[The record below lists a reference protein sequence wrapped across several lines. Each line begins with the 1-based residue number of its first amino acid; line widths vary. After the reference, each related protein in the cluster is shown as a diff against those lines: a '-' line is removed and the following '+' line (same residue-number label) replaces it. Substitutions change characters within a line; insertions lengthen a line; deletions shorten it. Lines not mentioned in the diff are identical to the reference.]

1 MRKRLS
7 RLFKGSGSSPSHHD
21 ESSTRS
27 SADVSM
33 ENTEAPRQLLRDID
47 LDLVSDQERQ
57 AYYMLRDREYPHTQ
71 EYSPELLKKIGMD
84 AEFGSIWKAVGWQPF
99 AVVDEHGSHL
109 LTLQFLCT
117 LKEIEDGI
125 SFCFFHKEYAL
136 TWKGLSTLLGF
147 HDSYKIDLQ
156 KGISG
161 FEKNRLWEDISGA
174 PICKKPG
181 TNDIHNPTL
190 RLMHKWIAMTLFPR
204 LQGHIL
210 KHGVD
215 GSLIYLFPGSTNEIP
230 LPNAGYHLYNCR
242 ELTIPLQ
249 TIEET
254 LAGGIYRETR
264 SMTRNERESSSSS
277 TPVQMYEAGW
287 EPTKDAPGWT
297 QAPRH
302 CIGVSTW
309 ASASEDRWRAPH
321 DIRWGDNQPSR
332 SSGMPP
338 SPSEWRSSSSRWDL
352 CKITRRM
359 DTLDIQTGEIQYNC
373 TEHIAQTQEWQQ
385 SIDVQFTNF
394 NNMMQQQHDDLQAYF
409 RFQGFNHYQRP

>member
-1 MRKRLS
+1 
-7 RLFKGSGSSPSHHD
+7 
-21 ESSTRS
+21 
-27 SADVSM
+27 M

-99 AVVDEHGSHL
+99 AV
-109 LTLQFLCT
+109 
-117 LKEIEDGI
+117 
-125 SFCFFHKEYAL
+125 
-136 TWKGLSTLLGF
+136 
-147 HDSYKIDLQ
+147 
-156 KGISG
+156 
-161 FEKNRLWEDISGA
+161 
-174 PICKKPG
+174 
-181 TNDIHNPTL
+181 
-190 RLMHKWIAMTLFPR
+190 
-204 LQGHIL
+204 
-210 KHGVD
+210 
-215 GSLIYLFPGSTNEIP
+215 
-230 LPNAGYHLYNCR
+230 
-242 ELTIPLQ
+242 